1 MNNKKKYI
9 IAGCIIIVFI
19 TIGLILGL
27 THKESGSIGQGSKGV
42 FTEIPFIY
50 KADKNTMQPCDA
62 NSPDLLCPT
71 GITTYEDTYAKHGLW
86 YVDPLNDPTK
96 SICQSLYTKTCTAA
110 DKTNCNL
117 DQGDPLLKGN
127 GDKYSGW
134 CNYYGNQ
141 VENPF
146 SICCNV
152 GDYAHAK
159 PQWNWIIGTC
169 KGYNCQNLDYH
180 TDAKNHGTDLIVNYV
195 GAYQYDQKSEIWV
208 CQQDSS
214 FNMDGKH
221 NPQDIMKVDEN
232 WLPGPLPGGASN
244 WGYGYYPAGR
254 TGVGAPAFAFILS
267 VEKMFNVAWYMLNQA
282 TLDRGPANKMG
293 EVILQKIGLNPEE
306 AAGVVAASNTWLSAR
321 SGEWDILETTML
333 SKDTTQN
340 PDYLNLYSNTATN
353 PGSNGICLHHGNGDI
368 STKDENQS
376 GGWFTK
382 KYFVGDNYINNES
395 NPRVFF
401 VVMDTNGTTVFQIPT
416 YDGAP
421 EYWRGIGRKS
431 AWMNLPGKF
440 TGSDP
445 VTGACSDP
453 TKFCA
458 TFMPSCAA
466 KTPDDIKTYNCS
478 VAGADAGWCGNF
490 IANSLVST
498 HNVWGNTKA
507 FDGKV
512 EWTKEMQTLNS

>member
-9 IAGCIIIVFI
+9 IAGCIIILFI

-27 THKESGSIGQGSKGV
+27 THKESGPSGSGSKGV

-50 KADKNTMQPCDA
+50 KADKNTMEVCI
-62 NSPDLLCPT
+62 NSTDTSLLCPT
-71 GITTYEDTYAKHGLW
+71 GITSYEDTYAKHGLW

-96 SICQSLYTKTCTAA
+96 SICQSLYTKTCTSKN
-110 DKTNCNL
+110 DTNCNL
-117 DQGDPLLKGN
+117 DQGDPLGGGN
-127 GDKYSGW
+127 GDKDKYIGW
-134 CNYYGNQ
+134 CNQYGKTMNS
-141 VENPF
+141 NAF
-146 SICCNV
+146 NICCNV

-169 KGYNCQNLDYH
+169 KGFNCNNIDQD

-195 GAYQYDQKSEIWV
+195 GAYQYDQKSETWV

-232 WLPGPLPGGASN
+232 WLPGPLPGGSSN

-267 VEKMFNVAWYMLNQA
+267 VEKIFNVAWYMVNQA
-282 TLDRGPANKMG
+282 TLDRGPAKQMG
-293 EVILQKIGLNPEE
+293 ATILEKTGLSQEE
-306 AAGVVAASNTWLSAR
+306 AAGVDKATNTWGSAR
-321 SGEWDILETTML
+321 SGEWDILESTML
-333 SKDTTQN
+333 AQNKSQN
-340 PDYLNLYSNTATN
+340 PDYLNLYANTALN
-353 PGSNGICLHHGNGDI
+353 EGSNGICLHHGNGD
-368 STKDENQS
+368 SENSQS
-376 GGWFTK
+376 GGWFTQ
-382 KYFVGDNYINNES
+382 KYFVSDNYKKNES

-401 VVMDTNGTTVFQIPT
+401 VIMDTNGTTVFQIPT

-421 EYWRGIGRKS
+421 EYWRGISRKS
-431 AWMNLPGKF
+431 AWMNIQGKF

-453 TKFCA
+453 KKFCA

-466 KTPDDIKTYNCS
+466 KTPDDMTTYNCS
-478 VAGADAGWCGNF
+478 TAGADAGWCGNF

-507 FDGKV
+507 FNGKV
-512 EWTKEMQTLNS
+512 EWTKEMQT